1 MSGNYGE
8 GGHGCH
14 SKEEKFEG
22 RKLRKKKL
30 KIICHRKYLWTCFNP
45 SAIGIK
51 SKYEKGAYNDNS

>member
-22 RKLRKKKL
+22 RILKKKIENNL
-30 KIICHRKYLWTCFNP
+30 SQKIPMNMF
-45 SAIGIK
+45 
-51 SKYEKGAYNDNS
+51 